1 MECKHQERRLIGW
14 GAGRDPRILEGFIHS
29 VARPREVWLSRAGA
43 EAFEMMILDDD
54 VISAHI

>member
-1 MECKHQERRLIGW
+1 MGCWAGSENIG
-14 GAGRDPRILEGFIHS
+14 GFIHS

>member
-1 MECKHQERRLIGW
+1 MGCWAGSENIG
-14 GAGRDPRILEGFIHS
+14 GFYS
-29 VARPREVWLSRAGA
+29 FCCQAKGGLVEQSRAGA

>member
-1 MECKHQERRLIGW
+1 MLGGIGEYW
-14 GAGRDPRILEGFIHS
+14 RVLFCIHS
-29 VARPREVWLSRAGA
+29 VARQREVCLSRAGA